1 MEEKVIERVNKLD
14 ARFSEVVSEL
24 RDLRGAID
32 ALTGA
37 MSLVKS
43 EVSNNTVILGG
54 NIPLLDGITDLI
66 KGVIDRVE
74 VLDAG
79 VVHAVNDRLRE

>member
-66 KGVIDRVE
+66 KGV
-74 VLDAG
+74 
-79 VVHAVNDRLRE
+79 VHAVNDRLRE

>member
-37 MSLVKS
+37 MNLVKS

>member
-24 RDLRGAID
+24 RNLRKAID

-37 MSLVKS
+37 MNLVKS